1 MSVLEN
7 KLTLF
12 NPIKEY
18 WEFIGCKDINVYEE
32 TNKILSENK
41 LINKYNKHIDNACYH
56 SINYYENINLLT
68 CINLSKKE
76 SYDYYVNN
84 MKYTHILYG
93 IKTKNIKFNLLL
105 KILYQIKY
113 QYVKSYDE
121 LVCTINKDYP
131 FFEKYDNEYIEVNI
145 LLLISRKNDTFVLEE
160 KNNCILFY
168 SNNLYQ
174 KKIISSIFYNENSIK
189 FLEKQ
194 NLEKVLSFDFKDN
207 LKEFHNLKD
216 EIFNYDYLTQ
226 ENIMITS
233 STILMLLGMRKNND
247 TDVYVDKV
255 KNGDKIID
263 TFSKIKNVDFQVKN
277 TDKWPMYWDKWLDE
291 WAQKCGAKY
300 FEEILG
306 FHDYHFYYCGIKF
319 MDLDVDIQRRI
330 TRSRPASCTDL
341 IMLNKTYNLNITLP
355 KIPETYFEYKGVET
369 LKEKEKDKL
378 LEEGAIYNPDN
389 REYKIEKKT
398 NITVFIKRMQDYF
411 KTRYKNDLSSDQIKD
426 LFGMKKKI
434 KIKIKK

>member
-1 MSVLEN
+1 
-7 KLTLF
+7 
-12 NPIKEY
+12 
-18 WEFIGCKDINVYEE
+18 
-32 TNKILSENK
+32 
-41 LINKYNKHIDNACYH
+41 
-56 SINYYENINLLT
+56 
-68 CINLSKKE
+68 
-76 SYDYYVNN
+76 
-84 MKYTHILYG
+84 
-93 IKTKNIKFNLLL
+93 
-105 KILYQIKY
+105 
-113 QYVKSYDE
+113 
-121 LVCTINKDYP
+121 
-131 FFEKYDNEYIEVNI
+131 
-145 LLLISRKNDTFVLEE
+145 
-160 KNNCILFY
+160 
-168 SNNLYQ
+168 
-174 KKIISSIFYNENSIK
+174 
-189 FLEKQ
+189 
-194 NLEKVLSFDFKDN
+194 
-207 LKEFHNLKD
+207 
-216 EIFNYDYLTQ
+216 
-226 ENIMITS
+226 MITS
-233 STILMLLGMRKNND
+233 STILMLLGLRKNND

-255 KNGDKIID
+255 KNGENIIE

-355 KIPETYFEYKGVET
+355 KIPETYFEYKNVET

-398 NITVFIKRMQDYF
+398 NISVFIKRMQDYF